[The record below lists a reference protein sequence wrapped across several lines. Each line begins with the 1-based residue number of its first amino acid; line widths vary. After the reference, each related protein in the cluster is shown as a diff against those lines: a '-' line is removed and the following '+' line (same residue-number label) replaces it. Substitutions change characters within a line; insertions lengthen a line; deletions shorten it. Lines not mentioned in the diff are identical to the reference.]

1 MARTNLKYYIGANI
15 SEAEKKFKNLGS
27 IISRTGKKF
36 SDFGK
41 AASVAVS
48 GPLVAL
54 GGLSAKVALQVDA
67 ALDDIRIGTG
77 TTGEALKG
85 LEDDFRSVA
94 AAVPQSFGESAKA
107 IADFNTLTGAS
118 GKELQALSVA
128 ALDASRM
135 MKTDLGGTISSV
147 GKLMNN
153 WRLPIGRGVEL
164 MDKLFVAS
172 QSTGMAM
179 DAIAASATSS
189 GAALRRMGFGID
201 ESLALISKLDKEGI
215 QADQVLKS
223 LNKALATMAQKGVT
237 NTSQAFASIVDSIK
251 NAKTHSEA
259 TARAM
264 QVFGT
269 RAGPELAAAIRE
281 GRFEI
286 NDLVTA
292 LGTARGAISDTSKDT
307 DGFAQ
312 QWSRLTNQL
321 GLALEPLGKKILG
334 LAEEHMPAL
343 SKAIEEYTLDI
354 DEGTIKMLAFTAAVG
369 PATLALGA
377 FAGSIGALVKATG
390 ALSAALLGT
399 PLGWAI
405 MGFGAFAVTVETV
418 GKWLDGTGKKA
429 TKTKDE
435 ILALARATEIATERI
450 NKSISEDPNNI
461 WNLSFGTGQAYEH
474 AVTPEDLAQAEKELA
489 KEKKLREDIAKVEE
503 QERKKLESQ
512 TAKLPSSLRTP
523 AVNSSVGM
531 YNFSSGKSGPSAAER
546 FVDNIRDRMRY
557 LKEDGQGFLDR
568 IEKMQGRLKPLSSDW
583 KLLEDLKISIDTEG
597 FDKSLQDIQDRIR
610 YLDKDGA
617 EFVPTLQKMLD
628 GLDPL
633 SEKGKRTADVL
644 RSITEADYSKKWS
657 GFAWEFSEGLM
668 KADEYAR
675 LLQTEIAGLAEG
687 TEKWR
692 ARFSELQNIKAS
704 EVGGLLDSLARQ
716 FESGKL
722 QSTEYETALEGII
735 RKFDDF
741 PRAAQM
747 AADALE
753 AFRMQNEMTTVS
765 LGTQLTG
772 ALRDVTKDFNELQ
785 GKSILGVVDGFLQAA
800 VRGDDFGQT
809 LRRLGEDI
817 VYTTLKMVI
826 LQQLTRMLGGAF
838 GIGGGG
844 ASFIG
849 GSFASAGMPGLGG
862 FAFANG
868 GVFHKFALGGV
879 VSRPTVFPMANGMG
893 LMGEKGD
900 EAVMPLARDPQGRL
914 GVRMS
919 GGTGAAPSIVVN
931 VENQT
936 ATPIRSEQTSVDFN
950 EQFNQAVVGII
961 LKDQA
966 TNGPITR
973 NFRR

>member
-1 MARTNLKYYIGANI
+1 MARANLKYYIGANI
-15 SEAEKKFKNLGS
+15 GEAEKKFKDLGNV
-27 IISRTGKKF
+27 ISRTGKKF
-36 SDFGK
+36 SGFGK
-41 AASVAVS
+41 AASVAIS
-48 GPLVAL
+48 GPLVAI

-77 TTGEALKG
+77 ATGKALKG

-94 AAVPQSFGESAKA
+94 AAVPQGFGESAKA
-107 IADFNTLTGAS
+107 IADFNTMTGAS

-153 WRLPIGRGVEL
+153 WRVPVDRGVEL

-179 DAIAASATSS
+179 DAIATSATSS

-201 ESLALISKLDKEGI
+201 ESLALIAKLDKEGI

-237 NTSQAFASIVDSIK
+237 NTSQAFTSIVNSIR

-292 LGTARGAISDTSKDT
+292 LGTARGTISDTSKDT
-307 DGFAQ
+307 DGFAE

-334 LAEEHMPAL
+334 IAEEYMPAL
-343 SKAIEEYTLDI
+343 SEAIGNYTQGI
-354 DEGTIKMLAFTAAVG
+354 GEGTVVTLGLTAALG

-377 FAGSIGALVKATG
+377 FMGSLATIVK
-390 ALSAALLGT
+390 
-399 PLGWAI
+399 
-405 MGFGAFAVTVETV
+405 TV
-418 GKWLDGTGKKA
+418 GGLIALIGGPSGLLIILPVLASVAGVFKALGDNADTAKGKIYDLSDA
-429 TKTKDE
+429 VQIAAKD
-435 ILALARATEIATERI
+435 IQDLGMVMDLNIVGGDIAPEIARPSGPLIIDTPKTPTI
-450 NKSISEDPNNI
+450 PSKDKGP
-461 WNLSFGTGQAYEH
+461 QA
-474 AVTPEDLAQAEKELA
+474 KG
-489 KEKKLREDIAKVEE
+489 KEKLPDTNGLDIS
-503 QERKKLESQ
+503 RL
-512 TAKLPSSLRTP
+512 
-523 AVNSSVGM
+523 
-531 YNFSSGKSGPSAAER
+531 FSSGKSGPSATER
-546 FVDNIRDRMRY
+546 FVDNVRDRIRY
-557 LKEDGQGFLDR
+557 LKEDGQGFLDQ

-583 KLLEDLKISIDTEG
+583 KLLEDLKISIDTEE

-644 RSITEADYSKKWS
+644 RSITEAGYSKKWS

-692 ARFSELQNIKAS
+692 ARFSELQNIKTS
-704 EVGGLLDSLARQ
+704 EVGRLLDSLARQ

-722 QSTEYETALEGII
+722 QGTEYETALEGII

-753 AFRMQNEMTTVS
+753 TFRIQNEMTTVS

-772 ALRDVTKDFNELQ
+772 ALRDITKDFNELQ
-785 GKSILGVVDGFLQAA
+785 GKSILGVVDGFLQAS

-844 ASFIG
+844 ASLIG
-849 GSFASAGMPGLGG
+849 SSFASVGMHGLGG

-868 GVFHKFALGGV
+868 GVFHDGQVRKFALGGI
-879 VSRPTVFPMANGMG
+879 VSRPTIFPMANGMG

-900 EAVMPLARDPQGRL
+900 EAVMPLARDSQGRL
-914 GVRMS
+914 GVRAN
-919 GGTGAAPSIVVN
+919 GGVGAAPSIVVN

-936 ATPIRSEQTSVDFN
+936 ATPIRAEQTSVDFN
-950 EQFNQAVVGII
+950 EQFGQAVVGII

>member
-1 MARTNLKYYIGANI
+1 MARSKISVHIGANI
-15 SEAEKKFKNLGS
+15 SEAEKKFKQLGNG
-27 IISRTGKKF
+27 ISRLGKKF
-36 SDFGK
+36 SGLGK
-41 AASVAVS
+41 ASSVALT
-48 GPLVAL
+48 GPIVAL
-54 GGLSAKVALQVDA
+54 GGLSAKIALKVDK
-67 ALDDIRIGTG
+67 ALDDIRVGTG
-77 TTGEALKG
+77 TTGKALKV

-118 GKELQALSVA
+118 GKTLQELSVA

-153 WRLPIGRGVEL
+153 WKVPMDRGVDL

-179 DAIAASATSS
+179 DAIAAGATSS
-189 GAALRRMGFGID
+189 GAALRQMGFGID
-201 ESLALISKLDKEGI
+201 ESLALIAKLDKEGI
-215 QADQVLKS
+215 QAEQVLKS
-223 LNKALATMAQKGVT
+223 LNKALATMAQKGVM
-237 NTSQAFASIVDSIK
+237 NTSQAFTSIVNSIK
-251 NAKTHSEA
+251 NAKTHSDA

-264 QVFGT
+264 QVFGSK
-269 RAGPELAAAIRE
+269 AGPELASAIRE

-292 LGTARGAISDTSKDT
+292 LGTARGAIRDTTKDT
-307 DGFAQ
+307 DGFSE
-312 QWSRLTNQL
+312 QWGRLTNQL

-334 LAEEHMPAL
+334 IAEEHMPAL

-354 DEGTIKMLAFTAAVG
+354 DEGTIKTLALTAALG

-377 FAGSIGALVKATG
+377 FMGSLASIVKTTGALV
-390 ALSAALLGT
+390 ALLGGPMGLVVLVGALG
-399 PLGWAI
+399 PLAY
-405 MGFGAFAVTVETV
+405 MFANV
-418 GKWLDGTGKKA
+418 GDNA
-429 TKTKDE
+429 
-435 ILALARATEIATERI
+435 
-450 NKSISEDPNNI
+450 
-461 WNLSFGTGQAYEH
+461 
-474 AVTPEDLAQAEKELA
+474 
-489 KEKKLREDIAKVEE
+489 DIAKSKIIDLSNAVQIAAEE
-503 QERKKLESQ
+503 IQDAGKVMNLTVAGGDVFPAKTKPEGNLIIDFPTSKTPPPAATKP
-512 TAKLPSSLRTP
+512 TATP
-523 AVNSSVGM
+523 ATKDSDSPNGLDVSKL
-531 YNFSSGKSGPSAAER
+531 FFSGKSGPSAAER
-546 FVDNIRDRMRY
+546 FVDNVRDRMRY
-557 LKEDGQGFLDR
+557 LKEDGQGFLDQ

-597 FDKSLQDIQDRIR
+597 FDKFLQDIQDRIR
-610 YLDKDGA
+610 YLDKDGV

-633 SEKGKRTADVL
+633 SEKGKRTADIL
-644 RSITEADYSKKWS
+644 RSIAEADYSKKWS

-668 KADEYAR
+668 KAEEYAG
-675 LLQTEIAGLAEG
+675 LLQAEIAGLAEG

-692 ARFSELQNIKAS
+692 ARFSELQSIKAL
-704 EVGGLLDSLARQ
+704 EAGGLLDSLARQ

-722 QSTEYETALEGII
+722 QNAEYESALQGII
-735 RKFDDF
+735 RQFDEF

-753 AFRMQNEMTTVS
+753 AFHRQNEITTVS

-844 ASFIG
+844 MSFMG
-849 GSFASAGMPGLGG
+849 GSFAAAGIPGLGG
-862 FAFANG
+862 FAFARG
-868 GVFHKFALGGV
+868 GVFHDGQIRKFARGGV
-879 VSRPTVFPMANGMG
+879 VSRPTIFPMANGMG

-900 EAVMPLARDPQGRL
+900 EAVMPLARDSQGRL
-914 GVRMS
+914 GVRVH
-919 GGTGAAPSIVVN
+919 GGASAAPSIVVN

-936 ATPIRSEQTSVDFN
+936 GTPIRSEQTSADFN

>member
-15 SEAEKKFKNLGS
+15 SEAEKKFKDLGNV
-27 IISRTGKKF
+27 ISRTGKKF
-36 SDFGK
+36 SGFGK
-41 AASVAVS
+41 AASIAIS
-48 GPLVAL
+48 GPLVTI

-77 TTGEALKG
+77 ATGKALKG

-94 AAVPQSFGESAKA
+94 TAVPQSFGESAKA

-153 WRLPIGRGVEL
+153 WRLPVDRGVEL

-172 QSTGMAM
+172 QATGMAM

-189 GAALRRMGFGID
+189 GAALRRMGFGVD

-215 QADQVLKS
+215 QAEQVLKS

-237 NTSQAFASIVDSIK
+237 NTSQAFTLIVNSIK
-251 NAKTHSEA
+251 NAKTYSEA

-292 LGTARGAISDTSKDT
+292 LGTARGAISGTSKDT
-307 DGFAQ
+307 DGFSQ
-312 QWSRLTNQL
+312 QWDRLTNQL

-334 LAEEHMPAL
+334 IAEGYMPVL
-343 SKAIEEYTLDI
+343 SKAIEGYALNI
-354 DEGTIKMLAFTAAVG
+354 DEGTIKTLALTAALG

-377 FAGSIGALVKATG
+377 FMGSLATIVKTAGALV
-390 ALSAALLGT
+390 ALLGGPSGLLIILPALASVAGVFKALGDNADT
-399 PLGWAI
+399 AKGKIYDLSDAIQIAAKDIQDIGMVMDLNIVGGDIAPKTTKPSGPLVIDAP
-405 MGFGAFAVTVETV
+405 
-418 GKWLDGTGKKA
+418 KA
-429 TKTKDE
+429 PPIPSKDKGPQVKETKD
-435 ILALARATEIATERI
+435 LPDTNGLD
-450 NKSISEDPNNI
+450 ISR
-461 WNLSFGTGQAYEH
+461 L
-474 AVTPEDLAQAEKELA
+474 
-489 KEKKLREDIAKVEE
+489 
-503 QERKKLESQ
+503 
-512 TAKLPSSLRTP
+512 
-523 AVNSSVGM
+523 
-531 YNFSSGKSGPSAAER
+531 FSSGKSGPSAAER
-546 FVDNIRDRMRY
+546 FVDNVRDRIRY
-557 LKEDGQGFLDR
+557 LKEDGQGFLDQ

-583 KLLEDLKISIDTEG
+583 KLLEDLKISIDTEE
-597 FDKSLQDIQDRIR
+597 FDNSLQGIHDRIR

-644 RSITEADYSKKWS
+644 RSITEAGYSKKWS

-675 LLQTEIAGLAEG
+675 LLQTEIAGLAKG

-722 QSTEYETALEGII
+722 QGTEYETALEGII

-753 AFRMQNEMTTVS
+753 TFRIQNEMTTVS
-765 LGTQLTG
+765 LDTQLTG
-772 ALRDVTKDFNELQ
+772 ALRDITKDFNELQ
-785 GKSILGVVDGFLQAA
+785 GKSILGVVDGFLQAS

-844 ASFIG
+844 ASLIG
-849 GSFASAGMPGLGG
+849 SSFASVGMHGLGG

-868 GVFHKFALGGV
+868 GVFHDGQVRKFALGGI
-879 VSRPTVFPMANGMG
+879 VSRPTIFPMANGMG

-900 EAVMPLARDPQGRL
+900 EAVMPLARDSQGRL
-914 GVRMS
+914 GVRAN
-919 GGTGAAPSIVVN
+919 GGVGAAPSIVVN

-936 ATPIRSEQTSVDFN
+936 ATPIRAEQTSVDFN
-950 EQFNQAVVGII
+950 EQFGQAVVGII

>member
-15 SEAEKKFKNLGS
+15 SEAEKKFKNLGN

-41 AASVAVS
+41 AASVTVS
-48 GPLVAL
+48 GPLVAI

-77 TTGEALKG
+77 ATGEALKG

-94 AAVPQSFGESAKA
+94 AAVPQGFGESAKA

-153 WRLPIGRGVEL
+153 WRLPVDRGVEL

-189 GAALRRMGFGID
+189 GAALRRMGFGVD

-215 QADQVLKS
+215 QVEQVLKS

-237 NTSQAFASIVDSIK
+237 NTSQAFTSIVDSIK

-259 TARAM
+259 TAKAM

-281 GRFEI
+281 GRFEV
-286 NDLVTA
+286 NDLVDA

-312 QWSRLTNQL
+312 QWGRLTNQL

-334 LAEEHMPAL
+334 IAEEHMPAL
-343 SKAIEEYTLDI
+343 SKAVESYALNI
-354 DEGTIKMLAFTAAVG
+354 DEGTVKTLALTAALG

-377 FAGSIGALVKATG
+377 FMGSLATIVKTTG
-390 ALSAALLGT
+390 ALIALLGGPT
-399 PLGWAI
+399 GLIFLFGTLGFFSKELNEWFDKLAGKVQRTREEMEL
-405 MGFGAFAVTVETV
+405 MG
-418 GKWLDGTGKKA
+418 
-429 TKTKDE
+429 
-435 ILALARATEIATERI
+435 RATQIATERI

-461 WNLSFGTGQAYEH
+461 WNLSYGTGQAYEH
-474 AVTPEDLAQAEKELA
+474 AVTQEDRAQAERELA
-489 KEKKLREDIAKVEE
+489 REKKLREDIAKVEE
-503 QERKKLESQ
+503 QERKKRESQ
-512 TAKLPSSLRTP
+512 TAKLPSPFKVP
-523 AVNSSVGM
+523 AVKTGGG
-531 YNFSSGKSGPSAAER
+531 YNFSSGKSGPSAVER
-546 FVDNIRDRMRY
+546 FVEDTRDRMRY
-557 LKEDGQGFLDR
+557 LKEDGQGFLDQ

-610 YLDKDGA
+610 YLDKDGT

-644 RSITEADYSKKWS
+644 RSISEADYSKKWS
-657 GFAWEFSEGLM
+657 SFAWEFSEGLM
-668 KADEYAR
+668 KADEYAQ
-675 LLQTEIAGLAEG
+675 LLQTELAGLAEG

-849 GSFASAGMPGLGG
+849 GFFASAGMSGLGG

-879 VSRPTVFPMANGMG
+879 VSRPTIFPMANGMG
-893 LMGEKGD
+893 LMGENGD

-914 GVRMS
+914 GVRVN
-919 GGTGAAPSIVVN
+919 GGAGTAPSIVVN

-936 ATPIRSEQTSVDFN
+936 ATPIRAEQTSVDFN